1 MGTHQEDSREP
12 SRFTGH
18 YPYAGAS
25 ARRRV
30 MLLAIMI
37 GIMFAV
43 GIWIILDWFV
53 LRSPRRSPFSDPD
66 LYLSV
71 GALAALAVPFILN
84 YLGRYRAAAY
94 LFIMILT
101 AAIFLV
107 SIPSS
112 DLDEVYVL
120 YYLILPVLA
129 SGLLLSARFTA
140 AVTGLILFGILAPVE
155 VRDDIPLYYMTAL
168 SLSIVFATG
177 QREYLEKCDKRALE
191 ESEKRFRTLVDNA
204 PEAVLLLDASVWTV
218 LEANPVAERLFEVPC
233 ETMRG
238 CAFDRLP
245 CFEGPVRRGAVE
257 IMKERIRRAM
267 TDELPAFEW
276 HFFSRDNDRVYCK
289 VHLVRFPS
297 AGTELVRASFTDV
310 TAGKR
315 ASSHI
320 RYLVTHDPLTGLP
333 NRAAFERFMNRVLLR
348 ARKDGSRFAVMA
360 MDMDNFKTV
369 NSALGND
376 GGDAIL
382 KIVSGRLVRCLPEGS
397 FVTRR
402 GGDEFAILLDRI
414 RDREE
419 IARIADGILKA
430 IAEPCCLTNGEEVFV
445 TSSIGVSLYPEDGT
459 IPERL
464 FRNADNAL
472 YYTKRTGKNR
482 CTIFSGEM
490 NRLTTEA
497 LFIGTELRYALERNE
512 LFAVYQPQIEVAT
525 GRTTGFEALLR
536 WRHHERGLIPPEVF
550 IPIAEETGL
559 IAPLSERMMRMACEQ
574 AQKWRNAGL
583 CDVPISVNI
592 SDRQIRRGD
601 LCEVVKRV
609 LEATGLPPAN
619 LELEMTETILFGSIP
634 DSAAL
639 FGRLKELGV
648 KISMDDF
655 GSGYFTLRQLARF
668 PLNHIKLDRS
678 FARDIAVNRNDEAVV
693 AGIISIAKRLG
704 IEVIAE
710 GVETTEQLEAY
721 HDLGCGTIQG
731 WYYSRALTPEECELW
746 LANEREFLLRSPA
759 D

>member
-1 MGTHQEDSREP
+1 
-12 SRFTGH
+12 
-18 YPYAGAS
+18 
-25 ARRRV
+25 

-37 GIMFAV
+37 GIMFMV
-43 GIWIILDWFV
+43 GAWIVLEWFV
-53 LRSPRRSPFSDPD
+53 LRPPRRPPFSDPD
-66 LYLSV
+66 LYLSA

-84 YLGRYRAAAY
+84 YLGRYRTAAH
-94 LFIMILT
+94 LFVLLLA

-112 DLDEVYVL
+112 DLDEVYIL
-120 YYLILPVLA
+120 YYLIVPVLV
-129 SGLLLSARFTA
+129 SGLLLSVRFTA
-140 AVTGLILFGILAPVE
+140 AVTGLILAGLVVFGLLIPEAA
-155 VRDDIPLYYMTAL
+155 RNDIPLYYMTAL
-168 SLSIVFATG
+168 SLFIVFATG
-177 QREYLEKCDKRALE
+177 QREYLEKCDKAVLE

-204 PEAVLLLDASVWTV
+204 PEAVVLLDAAAWTV
-218 LEANPVAERLFEVPC
+218 LEANPVAERLFGMPREA
-233 ETMRG
+233 MRG
-238 CAFDRLP
+238 GAFDRLP
-245 CFEGPVRRGAVE
+245 CFEGPVRRAAAE
-257 IMKERIRRAM
+257 ILKDRIRKAV
-267 TDELPAFEW
+267 TGELPAFEW
-276 HFFSRDNDRVYCK
+276 HFFSRDNERVYCK

-297 AGTELVRASFTDV
+297 AGAERIRASFTDV

-333 NRAAFERFMNRVLLR
+333 NRAAFERFLNRVLVR
-348 ARKDGSRFAVMA
+348 ARKDGSQFAVMA
-360 MDMDNFKTV
+360 LDMDNFKTV

-376 GGDAIL
+376 GGDEIL
-382 KIVSGRLVRCLPEGS
+382 KIIAGRLVRYLPEGS

-402 GGDEFAILLDRI
+402 GGDEFAILLDRV
-414 RDREE
+414 RERGE
-419 IARIADGILKA
+419 VTRIADGILRT
-430 IAEPCCLTNGEEVFV
+430 IAEPCPARGEEVFV
-445 TSSIGVSLYPEDGT
+445 TSSIGVSLYPDDGAV
-459 IPERL
+459 PERL

-472 YYTKRTGKNR
+472 YYTKRTGKNH

-497 LFIGTELRYALERNE
+497 LFIGTELRYALERDE
-512 LFAVYQPQIEVAT
+512 LFAVYQPQIEVET

-536 WRHHERGLIPPEVF
+536 WRHHERGLIPPEIF
-550 IPIAEETGL
+550 IPVAEETGL
-559 IAPLSERMMRMACEQ
+559 IAPLSERMLRMACEQ
-574 AQKWRNAGL
+574 AQTWRAAGL
-583 CDVPISVNI
+583 CDVPVAVNI

-609 LEATGLPPAN
+609 LEATGLPPGS

-634 DSAAL
+634 DSASL
-639 FGRLKELGV
+639 FDRLKDLGV

-668 PLNHIKLDRS
+668 PLDHIKLDRS
-678 FARDIAVNRNDEAVV
+678 FAREIAVNRNDEAVA

-704 IEVIAE
+704 IDVIAE

-721 HDLGCGTIQG
+721 HELGCRTIQG

-746 LANEREFLLRSPA
+746 LANEREFLPRFSA